1 MSDMDNMNSVWGI
14 IGIIVL
20 ICGVYAL
27 YAFIKMK
34 TTGEINASLLL
45 GKEYTYKKCKNK
57 DAYVKKAGPAL
68 LVFGIVSLAYGI
80 IDVVHCYVQPMTV
93 VDTVG
98 MIVFFIV
105 LVAFAVY
112 TTRLKKEYF

>member
-1 MSDMDNMNSVWGI
+1 MDNMDSIWGF
-14 IGIIVL
+14 IGVIVFA
-20 ICGVYAL
+20 CGVYAL

-34 TTGEINASLLL
+34 MTGEINATLLL
-45 GKEYTYKKCKNK
+45 GKDHIYKKCKNK
-57 DAYVKKAGPAL
+57 DAFIKKAGPAL
-68 LVFGIVSLAYGI
+68 LVFGIVALVYGA
-80 IDVVHCYVQPMTV
+80 IDVIHCYVYSMEI

-112 TTRLKKEYF
+112 TTKLKREYF

>member
-1 MSDMDNMNSVWGI
+1 MDNMDSIWGI

-20 ICGVYAL
+20 ACGLYAI

-57 DAYVKKAGPAL
+57 EAYVKKAGPAL
-68 LVFGIVSLAYGI
+68 LVFGIVALVYGI
-80 IDVVHCYVQPMTV
+80 IDVIHCYVYPMTV

-98 MIVFFIV
+98 MVIFFVV
-105 LVAFAVY
+105 LVVFAVY
-112 TTRLKKEYF
+112 TTKIKKEYF

>member
-1 MSDMDNMNSVWGI
+1 MDNMDSVWGI

-20 ICGVYAL
+20 ACGLYAI

-57 DAYVKKAGPAL
+57 EAYVRKAGPAL
-68 LVFGIVSLAYGI
+68 LVFGIVALVYGI
-80 IDVVHCYVQPMTV
+80 IDVVHCYVSPMDI
-93 VDTVG
+93 VDTAG
-98 MIVFFIV
+98 MIIFFVV

-112 TTRLKKEYF
+112 TTKIKKEYF

>member
-1 MSDMDNMNSVWGI
+1 MDNMDSIWGF
-14 IGIIVL
+14 IGVIVFA
-20 ICGVYAL
+20 CGVYAL

-34 TTGEINASLLL
+34 MTGEINATLLL
-45 GKEYTYKKCKNK
+45 GKDYIYKKCKNK
-57 DAYVKKAGPAL
+57 DAFIKKVGPAL
-68 LVFGIVSLAYGI
+68 LVFGIVALVYGA
-80 IDVVHCYVQPMTV
+80 IDVIHCYVYSMEI

-112 TTRLKKEYF
+112 TTKLKREYF

>member
-1 MSDMDNMNSVWGI
+1 MDNMDSIWGF
-14 IGIIVL
+14 IGVIVFS
-20 ICGVYAL
+20 CGVYAL

-34 TTGEINASLLL
+34 MTGEINATLLL
-45 GKEYTYKKCKNK
+45 GKDYIYKKCKNK
-57 DAYVKKAGPAL
+57 DAFIKKAGPAL
-68 LVFGIVSLAYGI
+68 LVFGIVALVYGA
-80 IDVVHCYVQPMTV
+80 IDVIHCYVYSMEI

-112 TTRLKKEYF
+112 TTKLKREYF

>member
-1 MSDMDNMNSVWGI
+1 MGNMDSIWGI
-14 IGIIVL
+14 IGVIVL
-20 ICGVYAL
+20 ACGVYAI

-57 DAYVKKAGPAL
+57 EAYVKKAGPAL
-68 LVFGIVSLAYGI
+68 LVFGIVALVYGI
-80 IDVVHCYVQPMTV
+80 IDVIHCYVQPMPV
-93 VDTVG
+93 ADMAG
-98 MIVFFIV
+98 MAIFFIV

-112 TTRLKKEYF
+112 TAKLKKEYF

>member
-1 MSDMDNMNSVWGI
+1 MDNMDSIWGF
-14 IGIIVL
+14 IGVIVFA
-20 ICGVYAL
+20 CGVYAL

-34 TTGEINASLLL
+34 MTGEINATLLL
-45 GKEYTYKKCKNK
+45 GKDYIYKKCKNK
-57 DAYVKKAGPAL
+57 DAFIKKAGPAL
-68 LVFGIVSLAYGI
+68 LVFGIVALVYGA
-80 IDVVHCYVQPMTV
+80 IDVIHCYVYSMEI

-112 TTRLKKEYF
+112 TTKLKREYS

>member
-1 MSDMDNMNSVWGI
+1 MDNMDSVWGI

-20 ICGVYAL
+20 ACGLYAI

-57 DAYVKKAGPAL
+57 EAYVKKAGPAL
-68 LVFGIVSLAYGI
+68 LVFGIVALVYGI
-80 IDVVHCYVQPMTV
+80 IDVVHCYVYPMGV
-93 VDTVG
+93 ADTVG
-98 MIVFFIV
+98 MVIFFVV

-112 TTRLKKEYF
+112 TTKIKKEYF

>member
-1 MSDMDNMNSVWGI
+1 MDNMDSIWGF
-14 IGIIVL
+14 IGVIVFA
-20 ICGVYAL
+20 CGVYAL

-34 TTGEINASLLL
+34 MTGEINATLLL
-45 GKEYTYKKCKNK
+45 GKDYIYKKCKNK
-57 DAYVKKAGPAL
+57 DAFIKKAGPAL
-68 LVFGIVSLAYGI
+68 LVFGIVALVYGA
-80 IDVVHCYVQPMTV
+80 IDVINCYVYSMEI

-112 TTRLKKEYF
+112 TTKLKREYF

>member
-1 MSDMDNMNSVWGI
+1 MDNMDSIWGF
-14 IGIIVL
+14 IGVIVFA
-20 ICGVYAL
+20 CGVYAL

-34 TTGEINASLLL
+34 MTGEINASLLL
-45 GKEYTYKKCKNK
+45 GKDYIYKKCKNK
-57 DAYVKKAGPAL
+57 DAFIKKAGPAL
-68 LVFGIVSLAYGI
+68 LVFGIVALVYGA
-80 IDVVHCYVQPMTV
+80 IDVIHCYVYSMEI

-112 TTRLKKEYF
+112 TTKLKREYF

>member
-1 MSDMDNMNSVWGI
+1 MDNMDSIWGF
-14 IGIIVL
+14 IGVIVFA
-20 ICGVYAL
+20 CGVYAL

-34 TTGEINASLLL
+34 MTGEINATLLL
-45 GKEYTYKKCKNK
+45 GKDYIYKKCKNK
-57 DAYVKKAGPAL
+57 DAFIKKAGPAL
-68 LVFGIVSLAYGI
+68 LVFGIVALVYGA
-80 IDVVHCYVQPMTV
+80 IDVIHCYVYSMEI

-112 TTRLKKEYF
+112 TTKLKREYF

>member
-1 MSDMDNMNSVWGI
+1 MNNMDSIWGF
-14 IGIIVL
+14 IGVIVFA
-20 ICGVYAL
+20 CGVYAL

-34 TTGEINASLLL
+34 MTGEINATLLL
-45 GKEYTYKKCKNK
+45 GKDYIYKKCKNK
-57 DAYVKKAGPAL
+57 DAFIKKAGPAL
-68 LVFGIVSLAYGI
+68 LVFGIVALVYGA
-80 IDVVHCYVQPMTV
+80 IDVIHCYVYSMEI

-112 TTRLKKEYF
+112 TTKLKREYF